1 MEVSLVG
8 KVTQYSAVN
17 LIAEA
22 RVDPEVW
29 SRIPDEKDIVE
40 AVSAIES
47 HGLRVIRVDMGE
59 EALAAIVRL
68 IPAGAE
74 VMHGSS
80 TTLIE
85 IGYEDLI
92 QSGKSWWNDMHKAIT
107 AENDDLKRAEL
118 RRKSVTSEYFLS
130 SANAIAKTGEIL
142 ACDMGGSRTGAWP
155 FAAGHLILVAG
166 VNKIVP
172 TLEDAMKRI
181 REYAYPLEDARALHA
196 YGIHSRIGK
205 CVILAYEAS
214 EGRTTLILVND
225 RLGY

>member
-1 MEVSLVG
+1 VG

-17 LIAEA
+17 LISEA
-22 RVDPEVW
+22 RVDPGIW
-29 SRIPDEKDIVE
+29 SRIPDENDIGETVR
-40 AVSAIES
+40 AIES
-47 HGLRVIRVDMGE
+47 HGIRVIRVNTGE
-59 EALAAIVRL
+59 LALTAIIHL
-68 IPAGAE
+68 IPPGSE

-92 QSGKSWWNDMHKAIT
+92 QSGKSGWNDIHKVIT
-107 AENDDLKRAEL
+107 AENDDRKRAEL
-118 RRKSVTSEYFLS
+118 RRKSVTSDYFLS
-130 SANAIAKTGEIL
+130 SANAITKTGEIM
-142 ACDMGGSRTGAWP
+142 ACDMSGSRTGAWP

-172 TLEDAMKRI
+172 TLEGAIKRI
-181 REYAYPLEDARALHA
+181 REYSYPLEDVRAQHA

-205 CVILAYEAS
+205 CVILAYEAT

>member
-1 MEVSLVG
+1 MG

-17 LIAEA
+17 LIEEA
-22 RVDPEVW
+22 RVDPGIW
-29 SRIPDEKDIVE
+29 SRIPDEKAIME

-47 HGLRVIRVDMGE
+47 HGIRVIRVDTGDQ
-59 EALAAIVRL
+59 ALAAITRL
-68 IPAGAE
+68 IPPGAE

-92 QSGKSWWNDMHKAIT
+92 LSGKSGWNDIHKAIT
-107 AENDDLKRAEL
+107 AENDDGKRAEL

-142 ACDMGGSRTGAWP
+142 ACDMSGSRTGAWP
-155 FAAGHLILVAG
+155 FAAGHLILVVG
-166 VNKIVP
+166 VNKIMP

-181 REYAYPLEDARALHA
+181 REYAYPLEDARAQHA